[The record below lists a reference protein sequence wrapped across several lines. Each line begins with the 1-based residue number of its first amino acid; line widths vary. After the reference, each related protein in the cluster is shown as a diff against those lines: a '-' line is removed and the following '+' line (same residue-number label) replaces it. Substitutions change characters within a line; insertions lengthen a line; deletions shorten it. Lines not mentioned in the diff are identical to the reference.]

1 VGAPTDPVLVL
12 QEIARQAATDADAAL
27 ARCEAILHHHP
38 GSLPVLCLAAGIQR
52 RAGRF
57 EAAAALIERAARA
70 DGSAPPVLAERA
82 ALAMVRQQPGLA
94 ARYLRALLEA
104 RPEQRDAWFNLGIA
118 EEQRGRPQAAVDAFE
133 RLLSLEPAPPPD
145 VLARMAGLLAA
156 LGREADARARVD
168 QALEIDPT
176 HVDAR
181 YVLGMLLL
189 ASGDTDAALDQF
201 RQCVARQ
208 PRFAEAWQQLL
219 ECRRIDDPN
228 DAELAAARR
237 LIEDSGLSDSDRER
251 LGFAIGKALDE
262 LGQFDAAFACYR
274 EAKASKRRRLPVF
287 DREAW
292 RLSTDARIQAPARR
306 SPFTAA
312 TDLTPVFIVGMPR
325 SGTTLVDQ
333 ILTGHPEADGV
344 GELAFFDEAAT
355 AFYQGGLDEPA
366 ASQLRDD
373 YLRRLA
379 KTGQAVVTNK
389 YPANFRHLSLL
400 RWLLPE
406 ARFIHLQ
413 RGALDTCLSI
423 YFQDFPIGNLYAND
437 LEDIAAYYRDY
448 RRLMAQWA
456 DDVLDL
462 SYEALLEDQAGVSRR
477 LVEFCG
483 LDWDERCMDFTRNP
497 RPVGTLSRWQV
508 RQPLYTSSVG
518 RWRHYRAQ
526 LTTLI
531 AALGPL
537 VDIQETDLGSADTAQ
552 DPDPSS
558 ASSGPSQS
566 S

>member
-1 VGAPTDPVLVL
+1 MGAPTDPVLVL
-12 QEIARQAATDADAAL
+12 QEIAGQAATDADAAL
-27 ARCEAILHHHP
+27 ARCEAILRQHP
-38 GSLPVLCLAAGIQR
+38 DSLPVLCLAAGIQR
-52 RAGRF
+52 RAGRL
-57 EAAAALIERAARA
+57 EPAAALIERAARL
-70 DGSAPPVLAERA
+70 DGNAPPVLAERA
-82 ALAMVRQQPGLA
+82 ALAMARQQPGLA
-94 ARYLRALLEA
+94 ARCLRMLLKT
-104 RPEQRDAWFNLGIA
+104 RPGQRDAWFNLGIA

-133 RLLSLEPAPPPD
+133 HLLSLEPAPPPD
-145 VLARMAGLLAA
+145 ILARLAGLLAT

-168 QALEIDPT
+168 QALEIDPQ

-189 ASGDTDAALDQF
+189 ATGDTEAALDQF

-219 ECRRIDDPN
+219 ECRRIDEPE

-237 LIEDSGLSDSDRER
+237 LIEEPRLSDSDRER

-262 LGQFDAAFACYR
+262 LGQYDAAFACYR
-274 EAKASKRRRLPVF
+274 KAKASKRGRLPTF
-287 DREAW
+287 DREAL
-292 RLSTDARIQAPARR
+292 RLSTDARIQTPAQP
-306 SPFTAA
+306 SPFADAA
-312 TDLTPVFIVGMPR
+312 DLTPVFIVGMPR

-344 GELAFFDEAAT
+344 GELAFFDKAAT
-355 AFYQGGLDEPA
+355 AFYQGGLDQPA
-366 ASQLRDD
+366 ASRLRDD

-379 KTGQAVVTNK
+379 ETSHAVVSNK

-406 ARFIHLQ
+406 ARFIHV
-413 RGALDTCLSI
+413 RRSALDTCLSV

-448 RRLMAQWA
+448 RRLMAHWA
-456 DDVLDL
+456 DGVLDL
-462 SYEALLEDQAGVSRR
+462 SYEALLADPAGVSRQ
-477 LVEFCG
+477 LVEYCG
-483 LDWDERCMDFTRNP
+483 LDWDQRCMDFTRNP

-518 RWRHYRAQ
+518 RWQHYRAQ

-531 AALGPL
+531 AALGPFAEE
-537 VDIQETDLGSADTAQ
+537 VEAGTD
-552 DPDPSS
+552 
-558 ASSGPSQS
+558 
-566 S
+566 